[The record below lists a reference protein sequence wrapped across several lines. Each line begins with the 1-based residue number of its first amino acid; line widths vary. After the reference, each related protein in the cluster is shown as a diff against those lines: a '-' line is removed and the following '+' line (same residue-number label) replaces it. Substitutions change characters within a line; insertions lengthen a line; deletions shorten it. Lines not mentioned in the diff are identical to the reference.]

1 MPDNVIT
8 NIEQVTTEWL
18 TAALA
23 ASGALT
29 RGAVASFELGAGQGN
44 WSSNA
49 RLNVKYTDGAQGS
62 LPGRL
67 FLKMVNTDLGDQS
80 FDASEVMYYRRDY
93 VDVADAPLLRCYD
106 AEYSEDLGGIIS
118 SWTTFRERT
127 SPRPRRNRH
136 LPMGWRLQ
144 RASLLCMP
152 AGGVDN
158 GWWKQGRPCTAQA
171 TFGISSRWPNLGLVI
186 SAGDFR
192 LS

>member
-18 TAALA
+18 TSALA

-29 RGAVASFELGAGQGN
+29 RGAVASCELGAGQGN

-62 LPGRL
+62 LPRRL

-80 FDASEVMYYRRDY
+80 FDASEVTYYRRDY

-106 AEYSEDLGGIIS
+106 ARIFGG
-118 SWTTFRERT
+118 
-127 SPRPRRNRH
+127 PRAVSHP
-136 LPMGWRLQ
+136 PG
-144 RASLLCMP
+144 
-152 AGGVDN
+152 
-158 GWWKQGRPCTAQA
+158 
-171 TFGISSRWPNLGLVI
+171 
-186 SAGDFR
+186 
-192 LS
+192 